1 MQEKFTDPK
10 FKTKAMN
17 KAEITTPEQFLV
29 DFMILLGDD
38 ELTWEAAQDHALKLL
53 KDWREQYASEE
64 RKEAAVEFELR
75 DAIKP
80 IHKAIRGMTEKRYD
94 NWLKQKEGKQ

>member
-1 MQEKFTDPK
+1 
-10 FKTKAMN
+10 MN
-17 KAEITTPEQFLV
+17 KAEKFLKQN
-29 DFMILLGDD
+29 DLPLGIDEDENPISLSDD
-38 ELTWEAAQDHALKLL
+38 EILFNDICKLL
-53 KDWREQYASEE
+53 ERYASEE

>member
-1 MQEKFTDPK
+1 
-10 FKTKAMN
+10 MN

-53 KDWREQYASEE
+53 KDWREQYASKE
-64 RKEAAVEFELR
+64 RKAVAVEFAYNNPYVLFES
-75 DAIKP
+75 I
-80 IHKAIRGMTEKRYD
+80 EKEDVEQAYD